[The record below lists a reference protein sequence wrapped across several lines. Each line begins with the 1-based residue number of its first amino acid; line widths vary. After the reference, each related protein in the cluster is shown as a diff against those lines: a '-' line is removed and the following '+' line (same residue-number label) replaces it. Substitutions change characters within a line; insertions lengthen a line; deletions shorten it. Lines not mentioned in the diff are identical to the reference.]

1 MKQRSIYVTE
11 FDLKRLK
18 DLLDA
23 ETAFGTRSRP
33 DLIGLQ
39 NELARAHVVSPKE
52 VPSDVVTM
60 NSRVILVDLGT
71 NEEITYELVFPADA
85 DAGQDRISV
94 LAPIGTAMLGYRV
107 GDTFEWRVPDG
118 LRKLKVKAVIYQP
131 EASGDY
137 HL

>member
-18 DLLDA
+18 ELLDA
-23 ETAFGTRSRP
+23 ETAFGTRNRP

-39 NELARAHVVSPKE
+39 NELARAHVVSPKA

-60 NSRVILVDLGT
+60 NSRVTLVDLGT

-85 DAGQDRISV
+85 DASQDRISV
-94 LAPIGTAMLGYRV
+94 FAPIGTAMLGYRV

-118 LRKLKVKAVIYQP
+118 LRKFKVKAVIYQP